1 MLLSGGA
8 GWWLGHRDLKIRLS
22 EQPKLEIINRS
33 QPAVY
38 QDVDM
43 SLFWEVWDKL
53 EAKYLMKDKLDTQKM
68 VYGAISGMTA
78 SLEDPYTAFFPPKE
92 NKTAKENLNGAF
104 EGVGIQLGY
113 KQGNKLAVIS
123 PLEGM
128 PAKAAGVRA
137 GDLILKIVDENK
149 DIDKETTG
157 MSLPEAVEIIRGS
170 KGTKVRLT
178 LLHEGEEKPYVAEI
192 VRGTIIVPSVEVI
205 FGKIEGGAWQ
215 EDEAGDIAWLKLV
228 RFGEMTDGQW
238 DQSIDRIKKNKRI
251 KGVVLDVRNN
261 PGGYLNGSVN
271 LAGEFL
277 PQGTVITRQE
287 QSIGRTS
294 QEYLVSRIG
303 RLTEMP
309 LVVLINQGSA
319 SASEILAGALRDYDR
334 AKLVGE
340 KSFGKGTI
348 QEAEDLRNNA
358 GIHITVAR
366 WLTPKGTWVHEKGL
380 EPDVEVKDDLET
392 EEDEQLIKAA
402 ELLL

>member
-1 MLLSGGA
+1 
-8 GWWLGHRDLKIRLS
+8 
-22 EQPKLEIINRS
+22 
-33 QPAVY
+33 
-38 QDVDM
+38 
-43 SLFWEVWDKL
+43 
-53 EAKYLMKDKLDTQKM
+53 M

-78 SLEDPYTAFFPPKE
+78 ALEDPYTAFFPPKE
-92 NKTAKENLNGAF
+92 NQAAKENLNGAF

-137 GDLILKIVDENK
+137 GDLILRVVDENK
-149 DIDKETTG
+149 GIDKETTG
-157 MSLPEAVEIIRGS
+157 MTLPEAVEIIRGP
-170 KGTKVRLT
+170 KGTKVKLT
-178 LLHEGEEKPYVAEI
+178 LLHEGEEEPYEAELVRDTI
-192 VRGTIIVPSVEVI
+192 VVPSVEVV
-205 FGKIEGGAWQ
+205 FGKIENDKWL
-215 EDEAGDIAWLKLV
+215 EDEKGEVAWLKLI
-228 RFGEMTDGQW
+228 RFGEMTDEQW
-238 DQSIDRIKKNKRI
+238 DKVIDKIKGNKRV

-277 PQGTVITRQE
+277 PRGKVITKQE
-287 QSIGRTS
+287 QSIGVVS
-294 QEYLVSRIG
+294 QEYSVTRIG
-303 RLTEMP
+303 RLTETP

-348 QEAEDLRNNA
+348 QEAEDLRGGA

-366 WLTPKGTWVHEKGL
+366 WLTPKGTWVNETGL
-380 EPDVEVKDDLET
+380 TPDVEVKNDPEKVD
-392 EEDEQLIKAA
+392 EDKQLVEAVEI
-402 ELLL
+402 LL